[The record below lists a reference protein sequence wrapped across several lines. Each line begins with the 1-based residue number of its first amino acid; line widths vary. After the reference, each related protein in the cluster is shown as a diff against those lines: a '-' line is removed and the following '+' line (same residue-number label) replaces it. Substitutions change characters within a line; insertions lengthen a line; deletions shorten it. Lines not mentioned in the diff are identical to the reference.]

1 MIKVGKKYKVK
12 NLFNKGY
19 EECEVVEILNE
30 KSVVIGINNVC
41 GWKNDQLREK
51 TGYKFF
57 WAINVEYLKYER
69 FLELE

>member
-19 EECEVVEILNE
+19 EKCEIVEILDE
-30 KSVVIGINNVC
+30 RSVVIGINNTC
-41 GWKNDQLREK
+41 GWKNEKLREK

-57 WAINVEYLKYER
+57 WAVDVKWLER
-69 FLELE
+69 ENFLELE